1 MKQNKE
7 YDNNGRLV
15 YKCFWNGIAMAEED
29 YISSLNEI
37 YDKTK
42 ATEGYD
48 RDAFYS
54 AEELLA
60 VLESN

>member
-1 MKQNKE
+1 MIYKIPLE
-7 YDNNGRLV
+7 FV
-15 YKCFWNGIAMAEED
+15 YKYFWNGTEMAEED
-29 YISSLNEI
+29 YLSSLNEI

-42 ATEGYD
+42 ATEGYES
-48 RDAFYS
+48 DAFYS